1 VRIAVVVPF
10 RNAERFAARCLG
22 ALVAQERFGGEVEV
36 VAVDDRSTD
45 RSAEIAGRFPSVRLV
60 RSPGHGPY
68 AARNA
73 GVAATSGDVVALTD
87 ADCEPAPD
95 WLRRIGAAFERP
107 TTALLVGPRL
117 PAHDSFGL
125 ALLSA
130 YELAKD
136 DFVFGGGRAD
146 LYYASANNMAVRR
159 SVLEALGGFE
169 ERRRGADTLLVRRV
183 VERHSAAAVRYEP
196 ALRVR
201 HLEIAHV
208 RDYYR
213 KSFSYGRS
221 MGALHGAFGRQLGP
235 RERVAVWRRTV
246 AREGYTAPRAAA
258 LLAAL
263 GGGAAF
269 WALGG
274 LSAGLPRGRR

>member
-1 VRIAVVVPF
+1 VRIDVVVPF
-10 RNAERFAARCLG
+10 RNAERFMARCLG
-22 ALVAQERFGGEVEV
+22 ALVTQERFGGEVEI
-36 VAVDDRSTD
+36 VAVDDDSSD
-45 RSAEIAGRFPSVRLV
+45 RSADIVGRFPWVRLV

-73 GVAATSGDVVALTD
+73 GVAATAGDVVALTD

-95 WLRRIGAAFERP
+95 WLRRIAGAFAREE
-107 TTALLVGPRL
+107 AAVLVGPRL

-125 ALLSA
+125 ALLAA

-136 DFVFGGGRAD
+136 DFVFGAGRGD

-159 SVLEALGGFE
+159 SVLEQLGGFE

-183 VERHSAAAVRYEP
+183 VQLRSPAAVRYEP
-196 ALRVR
+196 RLRVR
-201 HLEIAHV
+201 HLEIERL

-213 KSFSYGRS
+213 KAFAYGRS
-221 MGALHGAFGRQLGP
+221 MRSLHGATGRQLRAG
-235 RERVAVWRRTV
+235 ERLAVWRRAV
-246 AREGYTAPRAAA
+246 DREGYRPPQAAA

-263 GGGAAF
+263 GGGAVC
-269 WALGG
+269 WALGSV
-274 LSAGLPRGRR
+274 SAGLQRSVR